1 MIYMPK
7 RGNKKVLSRQVKLF
21 GSIFNRDFNLGFHVP
36 LKDRCDFCSV
46 FEISSEEE
54 KNSMKDNF
62 QRHNREKDLVRNN
75 KNQAK
80 ETAKIKD
87 HETVIYFEQPHTRL
101 NLART
106 ITESLALITCLCMS
120 YNQGKL
126 IATSGIKVRHLVG
139 QMRLLHVFSSI

>member
-1 MIYMPK
+1 
-7 RGNKKVLSRQVKLF
+7 
-21 GSIFNRDFNLGFHVP
+21 
-36 LKDRCDFCSV
+36 
-46 FEISSEEE
+46 
-54 KNSMKDNF
+54 MKDNF
-62 QRHNREKDLVRNN
+62 QRHIREKDLVRNN

-80 ETAKIKD
+80 ETAKIED

-139 QMRLLHVFSSI
+139 QMRLLHVFSSILKVLLSLVRKLLERFRTTVQTRIKRDISLLWYGML